1 MVACLGISAWVAGA
15 AEAPTGHAPAS
26 APVSRSF
33 YDTPFERHPLPA
45 ALSTLGRQL
54 FFDAGLSAS
63 GGQSCASC
71 HDPAHGYGPPNDLA
85 VQLAGAAGHAPGL
98 RAVPSLRYRQNITP
112 FAEHFFDNDGND
124 SEDQGPTGGLD
135 WDGRASSAHAQAAGP
150 LLSPF
155 EMGNVDQAAAVA
167 RLAASASAATFRQT
181 FGEHVFDQP
190 DHAWNGLLWALEVF
204 QQSPSD
210 FYPYSSR
217 YDEVLR
223 GQASLSPAQA
233 RGLQAF
239 NDPTKGNC
247 AACHVSAVRR
257 GAFPQFTDHG
267 YAALGL
273 PRNPATP
280 ANAQADYRDLGL
292 CGPLRQDLVNQ
303 TAYCG
308 MFRVP
313 SLRNVALRSVFFH
326 NGVIHR
332 LDDAVRFYAQRD
344 SHPERYYPRAADGGV
359 DKFNDLPAQF
369 QANVNH
375 EAPFGAKAGG
385 PDALTPLEVAD
396 IVSFLATLTDRD
408 LLR

>member
-1 MVACLGISAWVAGA
+1 
-15 AEAPTGHAPAS
+15 
-26 APVSRSF
+26 
-33 YDTPFERHPLPA
+33 
-45 ALSTLGRQL
+45 
-54 FFDAGLSAS
+54 
-63 GGQSCASC
+63 
-71 HDPAHGYGPPNDLA
+71 
-85 VQLAGAAGHAPGL
+85 
-98 RAVPSLRYRQNITP
+98 
-112 FAEHFFDNDGND
+112 
-124 SEDQGPTGGLD
+124 
-135 WDGRASSAHAQAAGP
+135 
-150 LLSPF
+150 
-155 EMGNVDQAAAVA
+155 
-167 RLAASASAATFRQT
+167 
-181 FGEHVFDQP
+181 
-190 DHAWNGLLWALEVF
+190 LLWALEVF

-233 RGLQAF
+233 RGLRAF

-273 PRNPATP
+273 PRSTAIP

-375 EAPFGAKAGG
+375 ESPFGAKAGG